1 MENLNLEEINNK
13 HHISLGEC
21 DQDIDIWLVLLSI
34 FIHF

>member
-21 DQDIDIWLVLLSI
+21 DQDIDI
-34 FIHF
+34 